1 MHNMVAENADPQ
13 LRADTKISNKRMS
26 MVSIRQGFYSGLRIC
41 TCIPSEVWL
50 YRNLAAGSE

>member
-1 MHNMVAENADPQ
+1 MQNMVAENADPQ

-41 TCIPSEVWL
+41 TCIPSEV
-50 YRNLAAGSE
+50 